1 MEIDQILEE
10 RGDRYGD
17 FVVQAIIAQNIKAA
31 MKRSPNWEKMPRHMR
46 EALEM
51 IASKM
56 GRILNGDFGYIDS
69 WVDVAGYAQLVVDQ
83 LESGRDRADGVSMD
97 HQS

>member
-10 RGDRYGD
+10 RGDRYGE
-17 FVVQAIIAQNIKAA
+17 FKCQALIAQNLKAA
-31 MKRSPNWEKMPRHMR
+31 MRHSPNWNNMPMHMR